1 MVFGPFWSENG
12 YRIHFAYFG
21 LELGIVFEGTTGMYE
36 RICLFETFE
45 TCEFE
50 IFVLMSMY

>member
-21 LELGIVFEGTTGMYE
+21 LELGTVFEGTTGMYE